1 MTLKTRRE
9 PARTRQPVME
19 LIAKR
24 WSPKAFRP
32 EIPKE
37 AELISMFE
45 AARWAPSCFNNQPW
59 RYLVTTRE
67 DPEAFSGALACLT
80 EKNASWAQN
89 APLLAFQVMGE
100 TFEYNG
106 KPNPWSGFD
115 CGLAMSQ
122 LILQAESMGWSVH
135 VMAGFSRDR
144 VRETFGVPEGFKP
157 LVAFVIGKEGDPDT
171 LPPHFREE
179 ETAPRERK
187 ELGETVFSREW
198 DRAFFQER
206 PD

>member
-9 PARTRQPVME
+9 PAKTQQPVME

-24 WSPKAFRP
+24 WSPKAFRL

-67 DPEAFSGALACLT
+67 DPEAFSRALACLT
-80 EKNASWAQN
+80 EKNASWVQN
-89 APLLAFQVMGE
+89 TPLLAFQIMRE

-115 CGLAMSQ
+115 CGLAMAQ

-144 VRETFGVPEGFKP
+144 VREAFGVPEGFKP
-157 LVAFVIGKEGDPDT
+157 LVAFVIGIEGDSDT
-171 LPPHFREE
+171 LPEDLKE
-179 ETAPRERK
+179 SEMEPRERK
-187 ELGETVFSREW
+187 PLEEIVFSASWSNRM
-198 DRAFFQER
+198 F
-206 PD
+206 

>member
-9 PARTRQPVME
+9 PAKTQQPVME

-24 WSPKAFRP
+24 WSPKAFRL

-67 DPEAFSGALACLT
+67 DPEAFSRALACLT
-80 EKNASWAQN
+80 EKNASWVQN
-89 APLLAFQVMGE
+89 TPLLAFQIMRE

-115 CGLAMSQ
+115 CGLAMAQ

-144 VRETFGVPEGFKP
+144 VREAFGVPEGFKP
-157 LVAFVIGKEGDPDT
+157 LVAFVIGIEGDPDT
-171 LPPHFREE
+171 LPEDLKE
-179 ETAPRERK
+179 SEMEPRERK
-187 ELGETVFSREW
+187 PLEEIVFSASWSNRM
-198 DRAFFQER
+198 F
-206 PD
+206 

>member
-1 MTLKTRRE
+1 MTFNMNSRS
-9 PARTRQPVME
+9 ARTSQPVMDV
-19 LIAKR
+19 IARR

-32 EIPKE
+32 EVPGKG
-37 AELISMFE
+37 ELISMFE

-59 RYLVTTRE
+59 RFLVTTRN

-80 EKNASWAQN
+80 EKNASWAAD
-89 APLLAFQVMGE
+89 APLLAFQVMRE
-100 TFEYNG
+100 TFEYNE

-115 CGLAMSQ
+115 CGLAMAQ

-157 LVAFVIGKEGDPDT
+157 LVAFVIGREGDPDT

-179 ETAPRERK
+179 ETATRERK
-187 ELGETVFSREW
+187 ELEETVFSDSW
-198 DRAFFQER
+198 GKSLF
-206 PD
+206 

>member
-9 PARTRQPVME
+9 PAKTRQPVME

-24 WSPKAFRP
+24 WSPKAFRL

-59 RYLVTTRE
+59 RFLVTTRE
-67 DPEAFSGALACLT
+67 DPEAFSRALACLT
-80 EKNASWAQN
+80 EKNASWVQN
-89 APLLAFQVMGE
+89 APLLAFQIMRE

-115 CGLAMSQ
+115 CGLAMAQ

-144 VRETFGVPEGFKP
+144 VREAFGVPEGFNP
-157 LVAFVIGKEGDPDT
+157 LVAFVIGIEGDPDT
-171 LPPHFREE
+171 LPEDMKVSE
-179 ETAPRERK
+179 MEPRERK
-187 ELGETVFSREW
+187 PLEETVFSASW
-198 DRAFFQER
+198 SKPMF
-206 PD
+206 